1 MAITKNDCLV
11 LLSELTDKGID
22 CTQYVKQVI
31 KDNGPSVEVLQFIN
45 ENRELD
51 LTRFYEKLRKSY
63 NSKKSSLYINIM
75 KDLEEPQDVLTTLNS
90 YTLQVLL
97 FSKDVEDKQMFYDFT
112 RLDEVYKCLAYYL
125 KTFDLIPCSK
135 VLQLIKADIKVLET
149 CYRNKK

>member
-1 MAITKNDCLV
+1 
-11 LLSELTDKGID
+11 
-22 CTQYVKQVI
+22 
-31 KDNGPSVEVLQFIN
+31 
-45 ENRELD
+45 
-51 LTRFYEKLRKSY
+51 
-63 NSKKSSLYINIM
+63 M

-125 KTFDLIPCSK
+125 KTFDLIPCIK

-149 CYRNKK
+149 CYRNKN

>member
-97 FSKDVEDKQMFYDFT
+97 FSKDVDDKQMFYDFT
-112 RLDEVYKCLAYYL
+112 RLDAVYRCLAYYL
-125 KTFDLIPCSK
+125 KTFELIPCIK

>member
-97 FSKDVEDKQMFYDFT
+97 FSKDVEDKQMILHVQMKFIN
-112 RLDEVYKCLAYYL
+112 VQH
-125 KTFDLIPCSK
+125 I
-135 VLQLIKADIKVLET
+135 I
-149 CYRNKK
+149 

>member
-90 YTLQVLL
+90 YTPLL
-97 FSKDVEDKQMFYDFT
+97 FFT
-112 RLDEVYKCLAYYL
+112 AHVPVGAILSILL
-125 KTFDLIPCSK
+125 TIILLLI
-135 VLQLIKADIKVLET
+135 LLL
-149 CYRNKK
+149 